1 MCCEVF
7 SSTYTLVVMRFVLF
21 DGKKALKN
29 LYMPK
34 GQKTQ
39 WSKEKETKNYIE
51 IHRLVFCVVFC
62 LSFCMFSFG
71 HCVVLTFS
79 FGHCV
84 VWPFLLAFVL
94 SGLLRFMD
102 SDYPFNIFLHN
113 VHNHRMCVN
122 VPVTY

>member
-1 MCCEVF
+1 MCCEVL

-62 LSFCMFSFG
+62 LAFCM
-71 HCVVLTFS
+71 FS

-84 VWPFLLAFVL
+84 VWPFLLAIVL
-94 SGLLRFMD
+94 SGLFFWPLCCLAF
-102 SDYPFNIFLHN
+102 SFGI
-113 VHNHRMCVN
+113 CV
-122 VPVTY
+122 VWPSATYGF

>member
-1 MCCEVF
+1 MCCEVL
-7 SSTYTLVVMRFVLF
+7 SRTYTLVVMRFVLF

-71 HCVVLTFS
+71 HCVV
-79 FGHCV
+79 
-84 VWPFLLAFVL
+84 WPFLLAFVL
-94 SGLLRFMD
+94 SDLLRFMD

-113 VHNHRMCVN
+113 VRNHRMYVN

>member
-1 MCCEVF
+1 
-7 SSTYTLVVMRFVLF
+7 MRFVLF

-39 WSKEKETKNYIE
+39 WSKEKETNNYIE

-71 HCVVLTFS
+71 HCVV
-79 FGHCV
+79 
-84 VWPFLLAFVL
+84 WPFLLAIVL
-94 SGLLRFMD
+94 SGLFFWHLCCLAFCDLWILITPLIYSFITCITIVCM
-102 SDYPFNIFLHN
+102 STFQLPINLS
-113 VHNHRMCVN
+113 NHSVR
-122 VPVTY
+122 